1 MNKVFTSINVVVLVF
16 VIISGFVK
24 GNLKNWSLN
33 PEEIFNTTGN
43 SSLKWVRGRLRPD
56 RRDLF
61 QPTRVLI
68 LVFFLCSVSGPAPS
82 EDLLGAGG
90 FMPFGWSGV
99 FSGAATCF
107 YAFIGFDCIAT
118 TGEMGPDLGR
128 FPAAVAPPASL
139 TPPPVLCPLQGRK

>member
-1 MNKVFTSINVVVLVF
+1 MKESAWVNKVFTSINVVVLVF

-33 PEEIFNTTGN
+33 PEEILQAAGN
-43 SSLKWVRGRLRPD
+43 SSLKWVKNSRMAESGWCMQRTRL
-56 RRDLF
+56 LSLLSSL
-61 QPTRVLI
+61 T
-68 LVFFLCSVSGPAPS
+68 GPAPS
-82 EDLLGAGG
+82 EELLGAGG

-118 TGEMGPDLGR
+118 TGEMGIPERVTHNL
-128 FPAAVAPPASL
+128 VH
-139 TPPPVLCPLQGRK
+139 PPPPT